1 MTALHNKHVLVTG
14 GARGIGRLLALGCAR
29 VGAEVTVWDL
39 DAEGAERVALEA
51 LEAGA
56 AAAHAFACDV
66 SDREQVYVRADEVR
80 AAAGDVDVLV
90 NNAGIVSG
98 KPLLDLP
105 DEQIERT
112 FAVNTLALYWT
123 TKAFLPAMKDRGSGH
138 LVTVASAAGLIGTA
152 RETDYAASKFAA
164 VGFNESLRQELRHG
178 SPGVRTTVICPFYI
192 DTGMFKGVKTRFP
205 LLLPVLK
212 EQAVADRVL
221 KAVRRNEPLVQM
233 PMMVEHAADDAHAPG
248 LGLRPAGRL
257 LRPQQRDGRVHRADA
272 GQGRLS
278 GRAWSAEKKRE
289 RERRR
294 LRRSRSRA

>member
-29 VGAEVTVWDL
+29 VGAEVTIWDL
-39 DAEGAERVALEA
+39 DEEGAERVALEA
-51 LEAGA
+51 AEAGA

-66 SDREQVYVRADEVR
+66 SDREQVYARADEVR

-164 VGFNESLRQELRHG
+164 VGFNESLRQELRRG
-178 SPGVRTTVICPFYI
+178 SRGR
-192 DTGMFKGVKTRFP
+192 
-205 LLLPVLK
+205 
-212 EQAVADRVL
+212 
-221 KAVRRNEPLVQM
+221 
-233 PMMVEHAADDAHAPG
+233 
-248 LGLRPAGRL
+248 AGR
-257 LRPQQRDGRVHRADA
+257 P
-272 GQGRLS
+272 
-278 GRAWSAEKKRE
+278 
-289 RERRR
+289 
-294 LRRSRSRA
+294 